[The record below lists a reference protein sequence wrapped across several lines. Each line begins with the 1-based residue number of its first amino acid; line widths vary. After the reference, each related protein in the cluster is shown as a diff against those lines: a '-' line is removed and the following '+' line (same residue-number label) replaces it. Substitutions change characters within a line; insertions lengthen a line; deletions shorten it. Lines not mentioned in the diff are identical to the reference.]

1 MKKLVSASLIFALI
15 IGFSII
21 GFSAEETISIGT
33 ILPRTGALAAW
44 GQFEGQAADLAA
56 HQVNQ
61 AGGVLGKKLVL
72 VHRDTRT
79 NPTSGVDAAN
89 KLVNVNK
96 VPVMVGANSSGV
108 SLAIARAVAIPNEVV
123 QIAVASTSPKLTTLE
138 DNDYLFRTCPSD
150 ALQGVVLA
158 KLAFNDGGYET
169 ASTIYVNNAYGQGL
183 SDNFQKAY
191 EELGGEVLSTV
202 PYNKGKASYDA
213 EIRKA
218 SEGSPDVLMLFGY
231 PENGNTILRKAI
243 GSGSFENYMVA
254 DGMAGIPGVIDKV
267 GAKHLEG
274 AYGTVAQAPET
285 KSLEFYK
292 EGHEKLFG
300 FPPQRPAFLQNA
312 YDAVILAALAMEKAG
327 EATGPGVRAN
337 IRDIA
342 GPPGEKIDT
351 SELERGFELIRQGK
365 DIDYVG
371 AAGQMDFDENG
382 DVVTPFGV
390 LQVQDG
396 EWKQVKI
403 VD

>member
-351 SELERGFELIRQGK
+351 SELERGFGLIRQGK

>member
-15 IGFSII
+15 IGFSIV

-158 KLAFNDGGYET
+158 KLAFNDGGYKT

>member
-1 MKKLVSASLIFALI
+1 MRKLFSASLVLALI
-15 IGFSII
+15 IGLSVV
-21 GFSAEETISIGT
+21 GFSAEDTISIGT

-44 GQFEGQAADLAA
+44 GQFEGQATDLAA
-56 HQVNQ
+56 HQVNE

-72 VHRDTRT
+72 VHRDTKT

-89 KLVNVNK
+89 KLVNVNE

-108 SLAIARAVAIPNEVV
+108 SLAVARAVAVPNEVV

-150 ALQGVVLA
+150 ALQGIVLA
-158 KLAFNDGGYET
+158 RLAYNDEGYET

-183 SDNFQKAY
+183 SDNFEKAF
-191 EELGGEVLSTV
+191 EERGGEVLATV

-218 SEGSPDVLMLFGY
+218 AEGDPEVLMLLGY

-243 GSGSFENYMVA
+243 GTGAFENYMVA
-254 DGMAGIPGVIDKV
+254 DGMAGIPGVIEKV
-267 GAKHLEG
+267 GAQYLEG
-274 AYGTVAQAPET
+274 TYGTVAQSPET
-285 KSLEFYK
+285 KSLEYYK
-292 EGHEKLFG
+292 KGHEELFG

-312 YDAVILAALAMEKAG
+312 YDAVILAALAMERAG
-327 EATGPGVRAN
+327 EATGPAVKENLRAV
-337 IRDIA
+337 A
-342 GPPGEKIDT
+342 GPPGEEIDT
-351 SELERGFELIRQGK
+351 SELERGFELIKEGK
-365 DIDYVG
+365 EIDYVG

-382 DVVTPFGV
+382 DVVSPFGI
-390 LQVQDG
+390 LQVKDG
-396 EWKQVKI
+396 EWKQIKV